1 MTTKTDVD
9 AFLEHHGVKGMKW
22 GVRKDRGHEG
32 QRAKTKKIAKL
43 DAKFEKNSTREIR
56 KIITVAQA
64 VTIRGDLPRIN
75 NKSEYRSLSS
85 AKPSDKLWAKYD
97 NEVRLAFGKN
107 LNIAAKDSG
116 SNASGTR
123 NFKVVSKSEDG
134 MDVWDVVV
142 GDVKHAEDNFRV
154 EVVRDASGFIT
165 SFSMVAPIG
174 SPDDEEALEHHGV
187 KGMKWGVRRD
197 RSELRRANAGKAD
210 ATTQKKSSQDSGG
223 AKPDKGDEDGS
234 QAATSQAPA
243 GKNSLSGRRGTKI
256 DITSLSDNELRDLVN
271 RINTEKT
278 YAKLTAKEVSSGK
291 KFVKDLTTNVA
302 TTQATRVA
310 NRVVGN
316 AVDRALGLDA
326 ASQVSKK
333 SK

>member
-9 AFLEHHGVKGMKW
+9 AF
-22 GVRKDRGHEG
+22 
-32 QRAKTKKIAKL
+32 
-43 DAKFEKNSTREIR
+43 
-56 KIITVAQA
+56 
-64 VTIRGDLPRIN
+64 
-75 NKSEYRSLSS
+75 
-85 AKPSDKLWAKYD
+85 
-97 NEVRLAFGKN
+97 
-107 LNIAAKDSG
+107 
-116 SNASGTR
+116 
-123 NFKVVSKSEDG
+123 
-134 MDVWDVVV
+134 
-142 GDVKHAEDNFRV
+142 
-154 EVVRDASGFIT
+154 
-165 SFSMVAPIG
+165 
-174 SPDDEEALEHHGV
+174 LEHHGV

-243 GKNSLSGRRGTKI
+243 GKNSLTGRRGVKP
-256 DITSLSDNELRDLVN
+256 DIESLSDNELRDLVN

-278 YAKLTAKEVSSGK
+278 YAKLTAEEVSSGK
-291 KFVKDLTTNVA
+291 KFVKDLATNVA
-302 TTQATRVA
+302 TTQTTRVA
-310 NRVVGN
+310 NRMVGN